1 LRTGGRVSVL
11 TPFAPRQLA
20 SLGGVLRF
28 RDDRTGSLVE
38 LALDPS
44 VPLRVCVDGAS
55 CGAEFSLRAV
65 RVLLVADVL
74 VRIAEVSGL
83 QVVTVLAAAGRPP
96 AEFEQ
101 SVGALGLH
109 PLAVAGSAG
118 EADALLGG
126 PAHVRVAASAAGPGG
141 GDEDGERV
149 LIGVGPADDLTP
161 DGRAAYGGTA
171 ADPLALRLALL
182 LCPYRQTV
190 KLTEAALAEAESTIS
205 RWRHAVAKW
214 ATEPSRPIPAGTAH
228 TISVAFDNDLDTA
241 AALDVLL
248 NLESDREAPAGG
260 KFETFAFADR
270 VLGLELVREI
280 GR

>member
-1 LRTGGRVSVL
+1 MLH
-11 TPFAPRQLA
+11 
-20 SLGGVLRF
+20 F

-55 CGAEFSLRAV
+55 CGAEFGLRAV
-65 RVLLVADVL
+65 RLLLVADVL
-74 VRIAEVSGL
+74 FRVAELSGL
-83 QVVTVLAAAGRPP
+83 QVVTVLAMAGPPP
-96 AEFEQ
+96 AALGQ
-101 SVGALGLH
+101 IVAALGLH
-109 PLAVAGSAG
+109 PPAVAGSPG

-126 PAHVRVAASAAGPGG
+126 RAHVRVAASAAGRGGG
-141 GDEDGERV
+141 GDEV

-161 DGRAAYGGTA
+161 DGRAAQPGAYGGTA
-171 ADPLALRLALL
+171 GDPLALRLALL
-182 LCPYRQTV
+182 RYPYRQRV
-190 KLTEAALAEAESTIS
+190 ELTEASLAEAEDTAS

-214 ATEPSRPIPAGTAH
+214 AAEPSRPIPAGIAH
-228 TISVAFDNDLDTA
+228 SISVAFDNDLDTV
-241 AALDVLL
+241 AALDVLVS
-248 NLESDREAPAGG
+248 LEPDGETLAGA